1 MALDELDMAAY
12 TQTGHVRYGD
22 LIDARH
28 RFAGG
33 IQVGSPVALAAKRAI
48 DVVVAGVSVVLLA
61 PLFGVLAL
69 GVALTSRGGVI
80 FRHERVG
87 RDGVRFKVLKFRTMT
102 VGTHDRIWS
111 DPERAEAFKASGFKL
126 AANDPS
132 ITRFGRFLRKTSL
145 DELPQ
150 LINVLRGE
158 MSLVGVR
165 PLVPVEVAARSAYE
179 QDLYRAMNPG
189 ITGLWQVNGRSSVE
203 HEDRCTLDREY
214 VEQWSL
220 MSDISILVRTPFA
233 VLRPHHTA

>member
-28 RFAGG
+28 RFGGG
-33 IQVGSPVALAAKRAI
+33 ITVGSDLALATKRSI
-48 DVVVAGVSVVLLA
+48 DVAVAAVSMVLLA
-61 PLFGVLAL
+61 PVFVVISL
-69 GVALTSRGGVI
+69 GVAVTSRGGVI

-132 ITRFGRFLRKTSL
+132 ITRVGRVDRK
-145 DELPQ
+145 
-150 LINVLRGE
+150 
-158 MSLVGVR
+158 
-165 PLVPVEVAARSAYE
+165 
-179 QDLYRAMNPG
+179 
-189 ITGLWQVNGRSSVE
+189 SV
-203 HEDRCTLDREY
+203 
-214 VEQWSL
+214 V
-220 MSDISILVRTPFA
+220 
-233 VLRPHHTA
+233 